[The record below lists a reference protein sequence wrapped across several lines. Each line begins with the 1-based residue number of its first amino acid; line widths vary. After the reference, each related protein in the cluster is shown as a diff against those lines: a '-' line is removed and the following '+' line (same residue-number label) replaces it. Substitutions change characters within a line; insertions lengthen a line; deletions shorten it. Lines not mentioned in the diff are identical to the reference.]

1 MEDEASA
8 AARIRLRQLGL
19 LRDHRDQYFQGLV
32 ELCSETVGSER
43 CTVYVVETKEHRIK
57 SWAAQRVGTSISLE
71 IGEGLAGQVA
81 ATGETINVMD
91 AYADPRFDPTVDQR
105 LGYRTASMLVVP
117 VWSGDGRRVVGV
129 IQALNKKVGVFERQD
144 QVLLEQIAAGA
155 APVIEQARVGLE

>member
-19 LRDHRDQYFQGLV
+19 LREHRDQYFQGLV
-32 ELCSETVGSER
+32 ELCSETIGSER
-43 CTVYVVETKEHRIK
+43 CTVYVVETKEHQIR
-57 SWAAQRVGTSISLE
+57 SWAAQRADTPIVLP

-105 LGYRTASMLVVP
+105 LGYRTVSMLVVP

-155 APVIEQARVGLE
+155 APVIERARMGEE

>member
-1 MEDEASA
+1 MEDGAGA

-32 ELCSETVGSER
+32 ELCSETVGAER
-43 CTVYVVETKEHRIK
+43 TTVYVVQTKEHRIR
-57 SWAAQRVGTSISLE
+57 SWAAQRAEGGISLV

-91 AYADPRFDPTVDQR
+91 AYADPRFDPTFDQR
-105 LGYRTASMLVVP
+105 LGYRTVSMLVVP
-117 VWSGDGRRVVGV
+117 VWSSDGRRVVGV

-155 APVIEQARVGLE
+155 APIIERAILEE

>member
-1 MEDEASA
+1 MEDQASA

-32 ELCSETVGSER
+32 ELCSETVGAER
-43 CTVYVVETKEHRIK
+43 CTVYVVQTKEHRIR
-57 SWAAQRVGTSISLE
+57 SWAAQRAEGGISLA
-71 IGEGLAGQVA
+71 IGVGLAGQVA

-91 AYADPRFDPTVDQR
+91 AYADPRFDPSVDQR
-105 LGYRTASMLVVP
+105 LGYRTVSMLVVP

-144 QVLLEQIAAGA
+144 QVMLEQIAAGA
-155 APVIEQARVGLE
+155 APVIERARIDE